1 MYSFHLCDVILAS
14 YQAYPIA
21 IILSPIYRWRNG
33 DYETRKSRALSP
45 GGLHIF
51 LSPWGASTEPTS
63 CGYSIKHMLN
73 KQAKGCESQ
82 ASLPKNSL
90 CACSVDSSHASVLTS
105 RTTDSV
111 AYFTKTSWTIS
122 NGNSKMFRECKNTA
136 RVTNC
141 GQCLDLCHERR
152 SLIFFKQ
159 ENKEPSPSRKHGGS
173 TPWAKADVAWEM
185 KSESTL
191 SLEVSLQRECAVRV
205 ILVPR

>member
-1 MYSFHLCDVILAS
+1 
-14 YQAYPIA
+14 
-21 IILSPIYRWRNG
+21 
-33 DYETRKSRALSP
+33 
-45 GGLHIF
+45 
-51 LSPWGASTEPTS
+51 
-63 CGYSIKHMLN
+63 MLN

-159 ENKEPSPSRKHGGS
+159 ENESRNENSTAWALPVVSFLFIEGCHSIRTPCLVLRQLRFWEVGCLVCHSILWWSPLNYL
-173 TPWAKADVAWEM
+173 PF
-185 KSESTL
+185 
-191 SLEVSLQRECAVRV
+191 QRG
-205 ILVPR
+205 P